1 MVEGTYVVGVDG
13 GGTKTEAVLV
23 NEQGQVLGWGTGPP
37 ANPNRVSAE
46 ELLASLQEAIGQ
58 AMSGHDGVSREAIL
72 AQVPVSGT
80 PPAAAWREAILAP
93 VPVTGTPPAAAWREA
108 ILAQAPVSGAP
119 PAAATQEAILA
130 QAPVSGAPPAA
141 ACFGLAGATGNQK
154 LVQEVAAKL
163 GIGKKVVVVSDVVI
177 AFWSAITQAFG
188 VVVVA
193 GTGSCAYG
201 VGPQG
206 EPARAGGWGYLVGDE
221 GSGYDVGR
229 AGIVAALRAFD
240 GRGPATALVERLLQY
255 FHLDAVSQ
263 AVPALYHPPG
273 GDSKARISD
282 FAPVVVQAALEGDAV
297 SRGILR
303 RAGHELGLSAA
314 AVARQLALC
323 DREFELGLV
332 GGVFKAGGL
341 IVEPLRDV
349 VLQSAPQARIFVSP
363 RPPALGAARLA
374 WRAAGRDIAVGV

>member
-1 MVEGTYVVGVDG
+1 MKEEAVVVGVDG

-37 ANPNRVSAE
+37 ANPNRVSPE
-46 ELLASLQEAIGQ
+46 ELLASLHEAIGQ

-72 AQVPVSGT
+72 AQAPVSGT
-80 PPAAAWREAILAP
+80 PPAAAS
-93 VPVTGTPPAAAWREA
+93 REA
-108 ILAQAPVSGAP
+108 ILAQVPVSG
-119 PAAATQEAILA
+119 T
-130 QAPVSGAPPAA
+130 PPAA
-141 ACFGLAGATGNQK
+141 ACFGLAGATGNQE

-163 GIGKKVVVVSDVVI
+163 GIGEKVVVVSDVVI

-188 VVVVA
+188 VVVAA

-229 AGIVAALRAFD
+229 AGIAAALRAFD
-240 GRGPATALVERLLQY
+240 GRGPATTLVERLVQC
-255 FHLDAVSQ
+255 FHLDTVSQ
-263 AVPALYHPPG
+263 AVPAIYHPSG

-297 SRGILR
+297 SQEILR
-303 RAGHELGLSAA
+303 HAGHELGLSAA

-332 GGVFKAGGL
+332 GGVFKVGDL
-341 IVEPLRDV
+341 ITGPLRDV
-349 VLQSAPQARIFVSP
+349 VLQAAPQARVFVSP

-374 WRAAGRDIAVGV
+374 WWAVGREVAVDGAGIGGR

>member
-23 NEQGQVLGWGTGPP
+23 DERGQVLGWGTGRP
-37 ANPNRVSAE
+37 ANPNRVSPE

-58 AMSGHDGVSREAIL
+58 AMSGHDGVSGTPLAQVPVSGTSPAAATREAIL
-72 AQVPVSGT
+72 AQVPVSGA
-80 PPAAAWREAILAP
+80 PPAAVWREA
-93 VPVTGTPPAAAWREA
+93 T
-108 ILAQAPVSGAP
+108 LAQAPVSGAP
-119 PAAATQEAILA
+119 PAA
-130 QAPVSGAPPAA
+130 V
-141 ACFGLAGATGNQK
+141 CFGLAGATGNQE

-177 AFWSAITQAFG
+177 AFWSAITQAPG

-229 AGIVAALRAFD
+229 AGIAAALRAFD

-255 FHLDAVSQ
+255 FHLDTVSQ
-263 AVPALYHPPG
+263 VVPALYHPSG

-282 FAPVVVQAALEGDAV
+282 FALVVVQAALEGDAV
-297 SRGILR
+297 SHEILR
-303 RAGHELGLSAA
+303 HAGHELGLSAA
-314 AVARQLALC
+314 AVARRLALC

-332 GGVFKAGGL
+332 GGAFKAGGL

-349 VLQSAPQARIFVSP
+349 VLQSAPRARIFVSP

-374 WRAAGRDIAVGV
+374 WRVVGREIAVGV